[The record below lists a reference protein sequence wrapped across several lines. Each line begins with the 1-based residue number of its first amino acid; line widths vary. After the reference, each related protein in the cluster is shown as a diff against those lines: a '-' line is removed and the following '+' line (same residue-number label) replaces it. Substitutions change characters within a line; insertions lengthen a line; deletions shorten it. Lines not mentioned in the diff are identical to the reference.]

1 MCPKKQTPAQA
12 AHYWDAAPD
21 AAGFAGTADYGT
33 DQPRASLSFSADLDL
48 NALRNSYSRMY
59 LRARLD

>member
-21 AAGFAGTADYGT
+21 AEGFAGTANYGK
-33 DQPRASLSFSADLDL
+33 DRPAREGVISASPPLEPPMATEREFV
-48 NALRNSYSRMY
+48 R
-59 LRARLD
+59 

>member
-1 MCPKKQTPAQA
+1 MWLRERSRADGTCPKKQTPAQA

-33 DQPRASLSFSADLDL
+33 D
-48 NALRNSYSRMY
+48 
-59 LRARLD
+59 